1 MFRVDSTR
9 DLNENSLRSV
19 TGVDT
24 VHTVHGQIINTGGVY
39 SVQGSLY
46 PELEKLEIEAAEV
59 FFMHF
64 FINLFIYSFFHLFIY
79 LFILLCIYL
88 LIYSFI
94 HSFILSS

>member
-59 FFMHF
+59 FLCIYSLIYLFIHFFIYLFIHPFMYL
-64 FINLFIYSFFHLFIY
+64 FINLFIHPNI
-79 LFILLCIYL
+79 
-88 LIYSFI
+88 
-94 HSFILSS
+94 